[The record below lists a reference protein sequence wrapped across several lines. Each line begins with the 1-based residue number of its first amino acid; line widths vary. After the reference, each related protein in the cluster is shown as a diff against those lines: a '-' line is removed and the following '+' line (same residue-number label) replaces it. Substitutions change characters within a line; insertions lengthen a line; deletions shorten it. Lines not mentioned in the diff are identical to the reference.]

1 MQEYTKDK
9 YFMNLA
15 EEIANK
21 SDEPGTHVGCV
32 IVDRNKNIISTGYNH
47 YVVDRSSKY
56 MTDDKP
62 MRYLLS
68 VHAEMNALINAKQ
81 SLNNC
86 IVYTTHASCDNCL
99 KHLIS
104 AGVKEIIYKYPST
117 NSKFIDKEKKEAIIR
132 MMRASGIINR
142 NINGT
147 SFENDIF

>member
-1 MQEYTKDK
+1 MKKDDK
-9 YFMNLA
+9 YFMDFA
-15 EEIANK
+15 EKIANE

-32 IVDRNKNIISTGYNH
+32 IVDKNQNIVSTGYNH
-47 YVVDRSSKY
+47 YVADRNSEY
-56 MTDDKP
+56 MTDEKP

-81 SLNNC
+81 PLTDC

-104 AGVKEIIYKYPST
+104 AGVKEIIYKHPST
-117 NSKFIDKEKKEAIIR
+117 NSKFIDTEKKEAIIR
-132 MMRASGIINR
+132 MMKASGIIHR

-147 SFENDIF
+147 SFEDDNI